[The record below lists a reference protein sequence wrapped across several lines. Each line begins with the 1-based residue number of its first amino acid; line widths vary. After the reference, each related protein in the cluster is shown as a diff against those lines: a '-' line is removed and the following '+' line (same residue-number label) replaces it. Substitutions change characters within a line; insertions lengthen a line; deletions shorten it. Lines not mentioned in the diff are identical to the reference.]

1 MKFWEVFG
9 FSWAKIVAAIAK
21 NVNLENQEK
30 HNMNLSLPG
39 KIGLNIFLYCEQTTG
54 CTENLNIVLE
64 SFLEVLLG
72 GK

>member
-1 MKFWEVFG
+1 M
-9 FSWAKIVAAIAK
+9 AAIAK

-30 HNMNLSLPG
+30 HNMNLALSG
-39 KIGLNIFLYCEQTTG
+39 KNGLNIFLYFEQTIS

-64 SFLEVLLG
+64 SFLGVLLG